1 MAYFEITGLPL
12 RTFSKEFGLTV
23 NLELERGRGLSVL
36 ADDGVLPGILCKAIT
51 GHGDFSGEIMLNSRR
66 IDPMPVSKRNVS
78 VLGNTPGII
87 PGRTVKENMELA
99 LKERGID
106 EAEQV
111 FLIEHELS
119 LGLLA
124 GLDEVRAGTLNA
136 IEKTVLALSRILLAG
151 TDLVLIQ
158 RLPVIGIESDETV
171 TQFNPGLQLDG
182 LLAVKNLLRRFKAT
196 WISVLTDPACV
207 LLLSDNLAVFS
218 QGSLIQEGSIREC
231 LAAPASRL
239 VADFLAFP
247 EMNYRK
253 MRVERDG
260 PYVMLRSGRFGITIS
275 EFAKR
280 QIAGREGEEIIIG
293 VRPEDLHIRAYESGD
308 PTVKNLAKVTFIDH
322 IPGGQI
328 VRLDADGVEWLA
340 LTETGRVLFTGQLVE
355 LRPDPDRV
363 HLFNQ
368 INGASLLD

>member
-12 RTFSKEFGLTV
+12 RTVSNEFGLTV

-66 IDPMPVSKRNVS
+66 IDPMPVRKRNVS
-78 VLGNTPGII
+78 VLGNTTGII

-111 FLIEHELS
+111 FLIEHELNR
-119 LGLLA
+119 GLLA

-158 RLPVIGIESDETV
+158 RLPVIGVESDETV

-182 LLAVKNLLRRFKAT
+182 LLAIKNLLRRFKAT

-218 QGSLIQEGSIREC
+218 QGSLIQEGSVREC

-247 EMNYRK
+247 KMNYRK
-253 MRVERDG
+253 MKVERDG
-260 PYVMLRSGRFGITIS
+260 PYVMLRSGRYGITIS

-280 QIAGREGEEIIIG
+280 QIASREGEEIIVG
-293 VRPEDLHIRAYESGD
+293 VRPEDLHIRGYESGD
-308 PTVKNLAKVTFIDH
+308 PTVLNLAKVTSVDN

-340 LTETGRVLFTGQLVE
+340 HTESGRVLFTGQLVE

-363 HLFNQ
+363 HLFHQ

>member
-12 RTFSKEFGLTV
+12 RTVSNEFGLTV

-66 IDPMPVSKRNVS
+66 IDPMPVRKRNVS

-111 FLIEHELS
+111 FLIEHELDR
-119 LGLLA
+119 GLLA

-158 RLPVIGIESDETV
+158 RLPVIGVESDETV

-182 LLAVKNLLRRFKAT
+182 LLAIKNLLRRFKAT

-218 QGSLIQEGSIREC
+218 QGSLIQEGSVREC

-247 EMNYRK
+247 KMNYRK
-253 MRVERDG
+253 MKVERDG
-260 PYVMLRSGRFGITIS
+260 PYVMLRSGRYGITIS

-280 QIAGREGEEIIIG
+280 QIASREGEEIIVG
-293 VRPEDLHIRAYESGD
+293 VRPEDLHIRGYESGD
-308 PTVKNLAKVTFIDH
+308 PTVLNLAKVTSVDN

-340 LTETGRVLFTGQLVE
+340 HTESGRVLFTGQLVE

-363 HLFNQ
+363 HLFHQ